1 MVAELQPDRFAVERQ
16 HMVETQL
23 RARGIRDQRLLDAM
37 ASIPRHEF
45 VEARYRDQAYEDH
58 PLPIGAGQTISQ
70 PYIVALMLDLLQ
82 LEPSSK
88 VLEIGAGSGYQTAV
102 LTQLAAH
109 VYSVERHPELARE
122 AADTLSRLGLINF
135 TVITGDGSRGL
146 AEYAPFDA
154 IVVSAAASQ
163 VPPALF
169 EQLREGGRM
178 IIPVGPPE
186 AQELQLV
193 RKQGGKALIVL
204 REGCRFVPL
213 ISGGDSV

>member
-1 MVAELQPDRFAVERQ
+1 MVAELQPDRFAIERQ

-45 VEARYRDQAYEDH
+45 VETRYRDQAYEDH
-58 PLPIGAGQTISQ
+58 PLPIAAGQTISQ
-70 PYIVALMLDLLQ
+70 PYIVALMLELLQ
-82 LEPSSK
+82 LEPASK
-88 VLEIGAGSGYQTAV
+88 VLEIGTGSGYQTAV
-102 LTQLAAH
+102 LTQLAKH
-109 VYSVERHPELARE
+109 VYSVERHAELARQ
-122 AADTLSRLGLINF
+122 AAGTLSRLGLTNV
-135 TVITGDGSRGL
+135 TLVTGDGSRGL
-146 AEYAPFDA
+146 PEYAPFDA
-154 IVVSAAASQ
+154 IIVSAAAAQ

-213 ISGGDSV
+213 ISGGEPA